1 VTNSLN
7 MKNLLGLLVVVLM
20 LNSCN
25 DGNLTVNT
33 INFNAVQTAKCSN
46 NQILYKLNGSEVLL
60 LEMPE
65 SQNAFPNI
73 SGVAEF
79 NINTSNRARYRLY
92 NGTIGV
98 DNICETFQPATPT
111 LSQEWIARAGKIE
124 ITTSAVYGTTDATTA
139 ATRIS
144 RYNHNIIFKN
154 VTFSTPNGDLV
165 YDSFNFGDYLT
176 TANVLTLSFPPELV
190 RCDTNLKI
198 YTVSN
203 NRTESMELEGIDPSL
218 IQSVAGT
225 RKQLLG
231 STTNKLVFR
240 TYSSALV
247 LPVSDYFCST
257 KTPTINEEWTG
268 VDGVTDLSGIVE
280 VTTVTNGSGFSH
292 TIRLK
297 KITFKR
303 GTSTFYYGNDILF
316 GELITAN

>member
-1 VTNSLN
+1 
-7 MKNLLGLLVVVLM
+7 MKKLLGLLVVIVL

-33 INFNAVQTAKCSN
+33 INFDAVQTSKCSN
-46 NQILYKLNGSEVLL
+46 NQVLYKLNKSEVLL
-60 LEMPE
+60 LEIPE
-65 SQNAFPNI
+65 SQNAFANI
-73 SGVAEF
+73 SGVAAL

-92 NGTIGV
+92 NGTVGV

-111 LSQEWIARAGKIE
+111 LSQEWIATAGKIQ

-144 RYNHNIIFKN
+144 RYNHNIVFKN
-154 VTFSTPNGDLV
+154 VTFSTPAGDLV
-165 YDSFNFGDYLT
+165 YDTFNFGDYLT
-176 TANVLTLSFPPELV
+176 TANVLTLIFPPELV

-203 NRTESMELEGIDPSL
+203 NRNESLALEGIDPSL

-225 RKQLLG
+225 RTQLLG

-240 TYSSALV
+240 TYISPLV
-247 LPVSDYFCST
+247 LPVSDYFCGT
-257 KTPTINEEWTG
+257 KTPLINEEWIG
-268 VDGVTDLSGIVE
+268 EDGITDVSGIVE
-280 VTTVTNGSGFSH
+280 VTTVTNGTGFSH

-297 KITFKR
+297 KVSFKK